1 MSGACHSLRSGGER
15 SDDNDAVDFM
25 SRENSP
31 EAEIQVISVL
41 VEENDNQEENTNWHA
56 SSFYIGK
63 FFIKQPDSTA
73 KCSTCKDTPK

>member
-31 EAEIQVISVL
+31 EAEIQVNSVQVDEDDNL
-41 VEENDNQEENTNWHA
+41 EEYINWHA
-56 SSFYIGK
+56 SSFYIS
-63 FFIKQPDSTA
+63 IS
-73 KCSTCKDTPK
+73 